1 MAAHLGEV
9 LWAAGDKTRA
19 EMVWRAG
26 LAEAA
31 PEDLPTLKS
40 TVLRV
45 SGLKL

>member
-1 MAAHLGEV
+1 
-9 LWAAGDKTRA
+9 
-19 EMVWRAG
+19 MVWRAG

-31 PEDLPTLKS
+31 PEDLPTLKA